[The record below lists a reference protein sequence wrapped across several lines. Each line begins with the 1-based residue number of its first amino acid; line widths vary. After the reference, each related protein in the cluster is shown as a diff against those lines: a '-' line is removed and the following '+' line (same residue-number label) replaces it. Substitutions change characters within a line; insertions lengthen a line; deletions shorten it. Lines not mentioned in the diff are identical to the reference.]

1 MTQHTSFPPQQ
12 KALLPIII
20 FVLGWFPT
28 QAQNQP
34 VPSRPNILWL
44 VVEDTSPYLFPAYG
58 NDLINT
64 PNLDSLAR
72 HGVVFTNAFAPG
84 PQCSPARASL
94 ISGSDA
100 TTYGTD
106 IHREGR
112 PVPDHYFFPTY
123 LRDTG
128 YYTTNI
134 GKTDYNIPKAR
145 EAELLQPVWNRNG
158 AGATYND
165 PERGDRPFFSQFNNM
180 TTHMSRMTTITLDV
194 REPVSVRVNSE
205 DLPPYVPNLPESRAD
220 YALHLEG
227 VQNADRW
234 VGLFLNDLRKRQL
247 LENTIIFFFSDH
259 GGSLPR
265 GKAFP
270 FDTGHRAALIAYVP
284 ERWQHL
290 WDERPGTRSDR
301 LVSFVDFGPTA
312 LSLAGVQPP
321 EHMQGKAFMGEY
333 RQAPREY
340 AYTFRANTGPH
351 FDPSRSVYDG
361 RFHYIRNYTPYK
373 IHALRQSF
381 QFGMPAQLA
390 WDKQFHA
397 GKAAAQHQQYYQPKP
412 HEMLFDLQAD
422 PWEMKNLAND
432 SAYQNKLA
440 ELSQRVV
447 EHAQETQ
454 DLGFIPRGVRR
465 SFVASD
471 GNLYD
476 YVRNSDYPLDELQQ
490 LAAMASDP
498 ERLSGDALVPY
509 LTDERPSFRFWAAS
523 GFAYLYFLGQSYPV
537 PSALQALIKDQHAAV
552 AATAAEALVY
562 ASEEEAGTEALVGM
576 AVRRTGE
583 AISALEEVQHRIDL
597 SDAQVKKLQEAAFRP
612 SNDLE
617 NSYGLRSL
625 LVEAGALPLD
635 SLFTPAQRKS
645 FLEGYHNRITQ
656 WAPTRPDPTPPVQ
669 NDPSAV
675 ESNATKSDTNPGQPK

>member
-12 KALLPIII
+12 KALLPIVI
-20 FVLGWFPT
+20 FVLGCLPIT
-28 QAQNQP
+28 QAQERP
-34 VPSRPNILWL
+34 VPQRPNILWL

-64 PNLDSLAR
+64 PNLDSLAQ

-84 PQCSPARASL
+84 PQCSPARSSL

-112 PVPDHYFFPTY
+112 PVPDHYFFPAY

-134 GKTDYNIPKAR
+134 GKTDYNIPKEK
-145 EAELLQPVWNRNG
+145 EAELLQPVWHKNG

-165 PERGDRPFFSQFNNM
+165 PERGDRPFFAQFNNM

-194 REPVSVRVNSE
+194 REPVSVKIDSA

-234 VGLFLNDLRKRQL
+234 VGLFLNDLRQRNL

-270 FDTGHRAALIAYVP
+270 FDTGYRAALIAFVP

-290 WDERPGTRSDR
+290 WDEQPGTHSDR

-312 LSLAGVQPP
+312 LSLAGVKPP
-321 EHMQGKAFMGEY
+321 EHMQGEAFMGEY

-361 RFHYIRNYTPYK
+361 QFHYIRSYTPYK

-397 GKAAAQHQQYYQPKP
+397 DKSAPEHQSYYRPTP

-422 PWEMKNLAND
+422 PWEMNNLAD
-432 SAYQNKLA
+432 DPAYRDKLA
-440 ELSQRVV
+440 ELSTQAV
-447 EHAQETQ
+447 EHARKTR
-454 DLGFIPRGVRR
+454 DLGFIPRKVRR
-465 SFVASD
+465 SLVASG

-476 YVRNSDYPLDELQQ
+476 YVRSSGYPLDELQQ
-490 LAAMASDP
+490 LAAIASDP
-498 ERLSGDALVPY
+498 ERISGDMLVTY
-509 LTDERPSFRFWAAS
+509 LTHERPSFRFWAAS
-523 GFAYLYFLGQSYPV
+523 GFAYLYSLGQSYPV
-537 PSALQALIKDQHAAV
+537 PTALRALLEDQYPAV

-562 ASEEEAGTEALVGM
+562 AGEEKAGTEALVNM
-576 AVRRTGE
+576 AVQRTGE
-583 AISALEEVQHRIDL
+583 AISALEEVQHRLRL
-597 SDAQVKKLQEAAFRP
+597 SDEQVEKIQTAVAQP
-612 SNDLE
+612 SDDLE
-617 NSYGLRSL
+617 NNYGLRSL

-635 SLFTPAQRKS
+635 SLFTPAQRES
-645 FLEGYHNRITQ
+645 FLAGYRDRIVN
-656 WAPTRPDPTPPVQ
+656 WAPTRPNPNSVQ
-669 NDPSAV
+669 DDPSAV
-675 ESNATKSDTNPGQPK
+675 EPNVTKSNTNLGQPE